1 MIGFRFVVEKRGS
14 DLGLEMTSSIVVT
27 TELSQGQNGVE
38 NNNLEDLLTVTEG
51 TVSSKSKLKSGTRK
65 KTRKVGLT
73 VDDDFDDN
81 ASVSSSMSSAS
92 EHSVK
97 SDTKIKKVKKHHC
110 DVHSKSSKTK
120 GKDNCLK
127 VDSDQLGIGTNG
139 VDTTVDGRE
148 TVESGEPKC
157 TCRKNAKNKSQSK
170 AKVTRPEPEGSL
182 LSDPSKLS
190 FRDDLERVIYG
201 SDPLFSDVED
211 EDPSLEDQIRA
222 ESERFHRR
230 IIDPENIFSA
240 VQMLNTNTMMKLAI
254 IQTELKNVKDVSL
267 RRVRTLEITLT
278 TLSSKEIAKWE

>member
-1 MIGFRFVVEKRGS
+1 MS
-14 DLGLEMTSSIVVT
+14 SSIVVT
-27 TELSQGQNGVE
+27 TELSERQNGVE
-38 NNNLEDLLTVTEG
+38 HNDFENVTEG
-51 TVSSKSKLKSGTRK
+51 TISKSKLKSGSRK
-65 KTRKVGLT
+65 KARKVGLT
-73 VDDDFDDN
+73 VDEDFDDN

-97 SDTKIKKVKKHHC
+97 SDTKVKKVKKHHC
-110 DVHSKSSKTK
+110 EVHSKSSRTK
-120 GKDNCLK
+120 GKDKNLK
-127 VDSDQLGIGTNG
+127 VDSEQMGISTDGA
-139 VDTTVDGRE
+139 DSTVDNRE
-148 TVESGEPKC
+148 TVESGDVKC

-182 LSDPSKLS
+182 LSDPSKVS

-201 SDPLFSDVED
+201 SEPLFSDMED

-267 RRVRTLEITLT
+267 RRVCTSVNPFTV
-278 TLSSKEIAKWE
+278 SSKEIEKLE

>member
-1 MIGFRFVVEKRGS
+1 MNSGVVV
-14 DLGLEMTSSIVVT
+14 TT
-27 TELSQGQNGVE
+27 TELSQRQNGVE
-38 NNNLEDLLTVTEG
+38 NNEFEDLTATEG
-51 TVSSKSKLKSGTRK
+51 TISKSKLKSSSRK
-65 KTRKVGLT
+65 KSRRVGLA

-81 ASVSSSMSSAS
+81 ASVSSSMSSTS

-97 SDTKIKKVKKHHC
+97 SDTKVKKVKRHHC
-110 DVHSKSSKTK
+110 EVHSKSSKTK
-120 GKDNCLK
+120 GSDNNLK
-127 VDSDQLGIGTNG
+127 VDSEQTGIDTGG
-139 VDTTVDGRE
+139 LDTTVDNRE
-148 TVESGEPKC
+148 TVESGERKC

-182 LSDPSKLS
+182 LSDPSKVS

-267 RRVRTLEITLT
+267 RRVRTLQFFYSFI
-278 TLSSKEIAKWE
+278 